1 MQLVGL
7 QLKPE
12 QHQALLKRNAKEFK
26 NYNNEEEERK
36 RREACP
42 LYWALFFPNLPIR
55 PAVQGVLGHQSAPR
69 VHLGIPQATTA
80 AHAPPPSQEG
90 LLETL
95 LKNCASIAIR
105 RHGSLLERDSLIM
118 RVFQRIPTA
127 NTQLRLA
134 ALFMF
139 LWAEPVIVD
148 YVAAM
153 YAPGSPELTAFHRVV
168 HGMKRA
174 VEGVLGSMPTMYNVV
189 EKKKQL
195 IEHDLIEVYGK

>member
-26 NYNNEEEERK
+26 NYNNDEEERK

-55 PAVQGVLGHQSAPR
+55 PAPQARGVLGQAPHQSAPR
-69 VHLGIPQATTA
+69 VRLGVSQIYP
-80 AHAPPPSQEG
+80 APPPEG

-95 LKNCASIAIR
+95 LRNCASIAIR

-127 NTQLRLA
+127 NTQLRLV

-139 LWAEPVIVD
+139 MWAEPVIVD